1 MHLELPLLGWR
12 LNNVSVQEEKI
23 SWNSDAHTCLLS
35 CLLSAFLHLTT
46 IFIYGS
52 EHFHTF
58 TNLNYVAIHSVL
70 TCTLSD
76 GTSSRTRVFVQ
87 NFGKMRSESENS
99 RNINIPPGVKLLS
112 SCCKVSLVAVSSVL
126 SMMTLQ

>member
-1 MHLELPLLGWR
+1 MTQNAE
-12 LNNVSVQEEKI
+12 SQM
-23 SWNSDAHTCLLS
+23 D
-35 CLLSAFLHLTT
+35 
-46 IFIYGS
+46 
-52 EHFHTF
+52 FHTF

-76 GTSSRTRVFVQ
+76 GTSSRTTVFVQ

-99 RNINIPPGVKLLS
+99 RNINISPGVKLLS